1 VPDWLNDMWTSIL
14 DIWLPSKWPRL
25 VVTTAM
31 GLEIGILTLST
42 WGPKFGLTPTGS
54 QMSIIRT
61 VGSPWLFFFSLA
73 LIHYLVVRDK
83 NSSYN
88 LQPWKFQ
95 EKITLSIGS
104 YHDVMTKH
112 GDKFFRI
119 TLKDISQKEMPPQ
132 YESPDSTP
140 DEIKTDVAT
149 IGCTSHFLYQG
160 SRVKKILEYG
170 FSNEESFHIPKH
182 DYQEE
187 SDSIFFFKTEHVN
200 DGEFFFRCFVDHINH
215 VKKEVELDI
224 FFIWLHPE
232 KHKIYGMENQ

>member
-1 VPDWLNDMWTSIL
+1 MPDWLKDMWTSIL

-25 VVTTAM
+25 VATTAM

-42 WGPKFGLTPTGS
+42 WGPKFGLTPTES

-61 VGSPWLFFFSLA
+61 EGSPWLFFFSLA

-83 NSSYN
+83 NASTI
-88 LQPWKFQ
+88 LQPWKFH

-104 YHDVMTKH
+104 YHDVFTKN

-119 TLKDISQKEMPPQ
+119 TLKDISRRDMPPQ
-132 YESPDSTP
+132 YESPDNIP
-140 DEIKTDVAT
+140 KEIKTDVAT
-149 IGCTSHFLYQG
+149 IGCTSHFMYQG
-160 SRVKKILEYG
+160 FRVKKVCEYG

-187 SDSIFFFKTEHVN
+187 SDSIFSLK
-200 DGEFFFRCFVDHINH
+200 
-215 VKKEVELDI
+215 LSM
-224 FFIWLHPE
+224 LM
-232 KHKIYGMENQ
+232 MENFFSDAL